1 MKLIPT
7 IIFFISLTFSNINL
21 IALNYSKLETYST
34 DKHLQMVVEIPA
46 GTNKK
51 IEYDYGKNIF
61 LVDLVNQKERI
72 IDFLSYPGNYGF
84 IPSTLM
90 NKENGGDGDALDVLL
105 LSETLETGTLIDI
118 IPIGM
123 LVLEDS
129 GENDSKIIA
138 IPVKKDIQIIK
149 ASSYEEFCQNYIAI
163 KNIIEL
169 WFLNYKGNSAIKFI
183 RWEDEI
189 AAKKEVDKWSLQ
201 RQ

>member
-1 MKLIPT
+1 MKLAPT
-7 IIFFISLTFSNINL
+7 IIFFLSLTFSNINL
-21 IALNYSKLETYST
+21 IALNYSKIETYST
-34 DKHLQMVVEIPA
+34 DKYLQMVVEIPA

-51 IEYDYGKNIF
+51 IEDDFGKNIF

-72 IDFLSYPGNYGF
+72 IDFLPYPGNYGF

-105 LSETLETGTLIDI
+105 LSETLETGTILDI

-123 LVLEDS
+123 MVLEDS

-149 ASSYEEFCQNYIAI
+149 ASSYKEFYQNYPAA

-169 WFLNYKGNSAIKFI
+169 WFLNYKGSSVIEFIK
-183 RWEDEI
+183 WEDEI
-189 AAKKEVDKWSLQ
+189 AAKKEINKWLL
-201 RQ
+201 

>member
-1 MKLIPT
+1 MKLVPT

-21 IALNYSKLETYST
+21 IALNYSKIETYST
-34 DKHLQMVVEIPA
+34 DKYLQMVVEIPA

-51 IEYDYGKNIF
+51 IEYDFVKNIF
-61 LVDLVNQKERI
+61 LVDMANQKERI
-72 IDFLSYPGNYGF
+72 IDFLPYPGNYGF

-105 LSETLETGTLIDI
+105 LSETLETGTLLDI

-149 ASSYEEFCQNYIAI
+149 ASSYKELYQNYPAA

-169 WFLNYKGNSAIKFI
+169 WLLNYKGNSVIEFIK
-183 RWEDEI
+183 WEDEI
-189 AAKKEVDKWSLQ
+189 AAKKEIDKWSLQ

>member
-1 MKLIPT
+1 MKLVPT
-7 IIFFISLTFSNINL
+7 IIFFIFLTFSNINL
-21 IALNYSKLETYST
+21 IALNYSKIETYST
-34 DKHLQMVVEIPA
+34 DKYLQMVVEIPA

-51 IEYDYGKNIF
+51 IEYDFVKNIF
-61 LVDLVNQKERI
+61 LVDMANQKERI
-72 IDFLSYPGNYGF
+72 IDFLPYPGNYGF

-105 LSETLETGTLIDI
+105 LSETLETGTLLDI

-149 ASSYEEFCQNYIAI
+149 ASSYKELYQNYPAA

-169 WFLNYKGNSAIKFI
+169 WLLNYKGNSVIEFIK
-183 RWEDEI
+183 WEDEI
-189 AAKKEVDKWSLQ
+189 AAKKEIDKWSLQ